1 MTVTTIP
8 LAELTASDCRQ
19 RLSALMSPRST
30 VALSCDGAERLP
42 VSVLAVALEIT
53 AATGG
58 FLRLEG
64 LTPPTRLSLQMVDP
78 QRRLAVDGAVDGAV
92 RTAQVGG
99 YPFQVRLTED
109 GTVHVLLNKGIG
121 QHPLMNETASHE
133 WIRGLVASAV
143 VVDLSQ
149 IEHLNSLLV
158 AWLLQLNQGAG
169 VGRCRLEQIGR
180 QAVAQ
185 LTQLRLNH
193 LLAIG

>member
-1 MTVTTIP
+1 MTVTSIT

-19 RLSALMSPRST
+19 RLTALLSPRLT
-30 VALSCDGAERLP
+30 VVLSCGEVPRLP
-42 VSVLAVALEIT
+42 VRVLALALEIT

-64 LTPPTRLSLQMVDP
+64 LTPTTRLALQMIDP
-78 QRRLAVDGAVDGAV
+78 ERRLAMDESI
-92 RTAQVGG
+92 RTPKVGEHP
-99 YPFQVRLTED
+99 YQVRLAED
-109 GTVHVLLNKGIG
+109 GTVLVALLKGIG
-121 QHPLMNETASHE
+121 QHPHMNEAASHE
-133 WIRGLVASAV
+133 WVRGLDASAV
-143 VVDLSQ
+143 EVDMAQ

-169 VGRCRLEQIGR
+169 VGRCRLVQVGR

>member
-1 MTVTTIP
+1 MTATSLS

-19 RLSALMSPRST
+19 RLTALLSPRAT
-30 VALSCDGAERLP
+30 VVLSCGEVPRLP
-42 VSVLAVALEIT
+42 VRVLAMTLDIA

-64 LTPPTRLSLQMVDP
+64 LTSTTRLALQMVDP
-78 QRRLAVDGAVDGAV
+78 ERRLATDETT
-92 RTAQVGG
+92 RTALVGERP
-99 YPFQVRLTED
+99 YHVRLSED
-109 GTVHVLLNKGIG
+109 GTVQVVLHKGIG
-121 QHPLMNETASHE
+121 QHPHMNEAASHE
-133 WIRGLVASAV
+133 WVRGLDATAV
-143 VVDLSQ
+143 VVDLGQ

-169 VGRCRLEQIGR
+169 VGRCRLVQVGR